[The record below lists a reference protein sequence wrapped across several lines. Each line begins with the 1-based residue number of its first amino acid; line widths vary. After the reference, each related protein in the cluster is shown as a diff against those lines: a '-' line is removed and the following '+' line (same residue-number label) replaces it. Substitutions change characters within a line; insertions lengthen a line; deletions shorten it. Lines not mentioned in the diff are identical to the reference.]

1 MSRNRGKTPASLPCR
16 AAGTS
21 RNRRGDAAF
30 DDPPASR
37 EKRRGLLPRKPCD
50 FRRSRTYA
58 ADAPAGERIGFAP
71 LLFSMEKR
79 PRSIV
84 IVQRGGRRTPYIH
97 SRSAIL
103 SGSFSEKKMRTEFSA
118 EGRGRGNR
126 PKRRASAREASRG
139 GSRLRRLAPA
149 GRDGTDAPIFGRRA
163 ESAPDPR
170 YFPAEGDKFGI
181 FPLTLPERNSTVR
194 LVNYY
199 FYHFSKTWE

>member
-84 IVQRGGRRTPYIH
+84 IVQRGGRRTPCIPAPR
-97 SRSAIL
+97 SSPALSPKRKCERNFPRKGEAAETGRKGRNGCPDFRSPSRKRPRSAI
-103 SGSFSEKKMRTEFSA
+103 FS
-118 EGRGRGNR
+118 
-126 PKRRASAREASRG
+126 
-139 GSRLRRLAPA
+139 
-149 GRDGTDAPIFGRRA
+149 GRRRQVWNISLNFA
-163 ESAPDPR
+163 
-170 YFPAEGDKFGI
+170 G
-181 FPLTLPERNSTVR
+181 T
-194 LVNYY
+194 
-199 FYHFSKTWE
+199 

>member
-103 SGSFSEKKMRTEFSA
+103 SGSFSEIF
-118 EGRGRGNR
+118 RGRER
-126 PKRRASAREASRG
+126 PRKPAETAGLRPRSVPRRFASPAPRSGRQGRNGCPDFRSPSRKRPRSA
-139 GSRLRRLAPA
+139 
-149 GRDGTDAPIFGRRA
+149 IFSGRRRQVWNISLNFA
-163 ESAPDPR
+163 
-170 YFPAEGDKFGI
+170 G
-181 FPLTLPERNSTVR
+181 T
-194 LVNYY
+194 
-199 FYHFSKTWE
+199 

>member
-84 IVQRGGRRTPYIH
+84 IVQRGGRRTPCIPAP
-97 SRSAIL
+97 RSSPAL
-103 SGSFSEKKMRTEFSA
+103 SPKRKCERNFPRKGEAAETGRNDGPPPAKRPAAVRVSGASLRPAGTERMPRFSVA
-118 EGRGRGNR
+118 EPKAPPIRDIFR
-126 PKRRASAREASRG
+126 PKATSLE
-139 GSRLRRLAPA
+139 
-149 GRDGTDAPIFGRRA
+149 
-163 ESAPDPR
+163 
-170 YFPAEGDKFGI
+170 YFP
-181 FPLTLPERNSTVR
+181 
-194 LVNYY
+194 
-199 FYHFSKTWE
+199 